1 MEGKIQTLRLPFT
14 LLLIG
19 RENPNAQASVYVI
32 VDWKGKSKR
41 SGFRLRNKM
50 AWNDQHSLESGSKS
64 LLNKFEF
71 LKTLLIECNAPLKI
85 MLLYVGIVVVAVV
98 ITELYSLAEE
108 EERRC
113 TITPRPPS
121 VATCRSGTPVKLSS
135 IANSL
140 VADGNTRDL
149 MVWLIKAYDYNQSRV
164 LSV

>member
-14 LLLIG
+14 LLFMG

-50 AWNDQHSLESGSKS
+50 AWNDQRSLESGSKS

-71 LKTLLIECNAPLKI
+71 LNALLIECNAPLKI

-98 ITELYSLAEE
+98 ITELAWLKKKKQKEMYYYA
-108 EERRC
+108 
-113 TITPRPPS
+113 PPPDC
-121 VATCRSGTPVKLSS
+121 VDLPV
-135 IANSL
+135 
-140 VADGNTRDL
+140 
-149 MVWLIKAYDYNQSRV
+149 WCSRE
-164 LSV
+164 SF

>member
-41 SGFRLRNKM
+41 SGFRLRYCLLEGKIQTLRLPFALLLIGRENPNAQASVLRNKM
-50 AWNDQHSLESGSKS
+50 AWNDQRSLESGSKS

-71 LKTLLIECNAPLKI
+71 LNTLLIECNAPLKI

-98 ITELYSLAEE
+98 ITEL
-108 EERRC
+108 
-113 TITPRPPS
+113 T
-121 VATCRSGTPVKLSS
+121 
-135 IANSL
+135 
-140 VADGNTRDL
+140 
-149 MVWLIKAYDYNQSRV
+149 WLKKK
-164 LSV
+164 